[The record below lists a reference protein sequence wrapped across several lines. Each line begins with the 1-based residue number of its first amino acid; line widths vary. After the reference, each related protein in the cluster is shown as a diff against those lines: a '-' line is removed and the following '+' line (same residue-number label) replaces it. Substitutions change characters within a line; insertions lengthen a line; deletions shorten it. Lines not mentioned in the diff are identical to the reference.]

1 MKDRSTRET
10 ADYEPPRLEELGKL
24 SLLTLAEGNHY
35 GKVMGGSDAFL
46 MRGHGALTAGSA

>member
-1 MKDRSTRET
+1 MKHRSTRET
-10 ADYEPPRLEELGKL
+10 ADYEPPRLEELGTL

-46 MRGHGALTAGSA
+46 MRGHGALTAGST